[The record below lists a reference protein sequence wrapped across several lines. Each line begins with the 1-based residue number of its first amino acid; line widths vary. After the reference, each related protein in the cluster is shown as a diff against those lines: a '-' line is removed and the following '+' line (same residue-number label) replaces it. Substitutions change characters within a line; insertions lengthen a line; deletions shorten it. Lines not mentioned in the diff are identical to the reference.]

1 MGEKTFLELYPI
13 QSVYQNSANH
23 KIKVRIMKEKWI
35 LYGANGYTGKLIAQ
49 EAISRGHRPV
59 LAGRSA
65 ERLIPLANELDLD
78 YRIFD
83 LNNKIDLY
91 NTITEF
97 DLVFHAAGP
106 FIHTSEPMVQAC
118 LKAGINYLD
127 ITGEVP
133 VFEQNFKYDK
143 EAREK
148 EIAII
153 SGVGFDV
160 VPTDCLAKHVSEQ
173 TSNPTHLELAIAG
186 EGGVSPG
193 TLKTIFEHI
202 STGLLIRENGKLSKF
217 TLGNGMRKVKFSDKV
232 RTVTPT
238 VWGDLATAY
247 ITTGIPNIIVY
258 MPYSK
263 TMVDLM
269 KGTRLKKDK
278 VNEWIEKNIKGP
290 DELTRNTSQ
299 SYIWAHT
306 KNDDGQE
313 AQAWLETMEGYK
325 FTAVASVRSVEKVF
339 ELSPKGALTPALAF
353 GKDFILEIPNTKRLN
368 SLELLVNSND

>member
-1 MGEKTFLELYPI
+1 MGEKIFLELYPI
-13 QSVYQNSANH
+13 QSVYQKSANY
-23 KIKVRIMKEKWI
+23 KRKVRIMKKKWI
-35 LYGANGYTGKLIAQ
+35 LYGANGYTGKLITQ

-65 ERLIPLANELDLD
+65 EKVIPLANELDLD

-91 NTITEF
+91 NTIAEF

-106 FIHTSEPMVQAC
+106 YIHTSEPMVQAC
-118 LKAGINYLD
+118 LKAGTNYLD

-133 VFEQNFKYDK
+133 VFEQNFEYDEK
-143 EAREK
+143 AREK
-148 EIAII
+148 GITII

-173 TSNPTHLELAIAG
+173 IINPTHLELAIAG

-202 STGLLIRENGKLSKF
+202 SRGLLIRENGKLSKL
-217 TLGNGMRKVKFSDKV
+217 TLGNGVRKVRFSDKV
-232 RTVTPT
+232 RKVTPT

-269 KGTRLKKDK
+269 KVSRLKKEK
-278 VNEWIEKNIKGP
+278 IHEWIENNIQGP
-290 DELTRNTSQ
+290 NEFMRNTAR
-299 SYIWAHT
+299 SYIWART
-306 KNDDGQE
+306 TNNDGQE

-353 GKDFILEIPNTKRLN
+353 GKDFILEIPDTKRID
-368 SLELLVNSND
+368 SLELLVNLND

>member
-1 MGEKTFLELYPI
+1 
-13 QSVYQNSANH
+13 
-23 KIKVRIMKEKWI
+23 MKKEWL
-35 LYGANGYTGKLIAQ
+35 LYGAYGYTGQLVAK
-49 EAISRGHRPV
+49 EALARGHEPV

-65 ERLIPLANELDLD
+65 EKLIPLAKKLNLD
-78 YRIFD
+78 YRVFD
-83 LNNKIDLY
+83 LENRVKLY
-91 NTITEF
+91 KTISEF

-106 FIHTSEPMVQAC
+106 YIHTSEPMVQSC

-127 ITGEVP
+127 ITGEIP
-133 VFEQNFKYDK
+133 VFEQSFKYDE

-148 EIAII
+148 GITII

-160 VPTDCLAKHVSEQ
+160 VPTDCMAKYVSEQ
-173 TSNPTHLELAIAG
+173 IANPTHLELAIAG

-202 STGLLIRENGKLSKF
+202 STGLLFRENGQLTKL
-217 TLGNGMRKVKFSDKV
+217 TLGNGAREVTFSDKV

-263 TMVDLM
+263 TIVDLM
-269 KGTRLKKDK
+269 KSTRLKKDK
-278 VNEWIEKNIKGP
+278 VQEWIEKNVHGP
-290 DELTRNTSQ
+290 DEFTRNTAR
-299 SYIWAHT
+299 SYVWARVT
-306 KNDDGQE
+306 NNNGQE

-325 FTAVASVRSVEKVF
+325 FTAVAGVRSVEKVF
-339 ELSPKGALTPALAF
+339 ELSPQGALTPSLAF
-353 GKDFILEIPNTKRLN
+353 GKDFILEIPDTKRLD
-368 SLELLVNSND
+368 SIEVLVN